1 MGLSSFNDSVTH
13 MQGFV
18 VYVNEGLPFLWDI
31 CLKKYLFQLALRH
44 PVPYFFSS
52 VDHLFCLYALF
63 LVLFFLTGF
72 SQSTHRLMCLSS
84 DTLTSIIRTE

>member
-44 PVPYFFSS
+44 PVPYFF
-52 VDHLFCLYALF
+52 F
-63 LVLFFLTGF
+63 L
-72 SQSTHRLMCLSS
+72 C
-84 DTLTSIIRTE
+84 